1 MGGIIKTTETN
12 KVFKFE
18 YSSSKFID
26 RPPMIFPRSSFAA
39 VFLSVDKGAIFVIG
53 GKRDGMPS
61 ADCERYDIATNK
73 WKSIANLNYA
83 AYAASA
89 CAFNSTSIF
98 KFGGI
103 GPGKQQNNNYIEKY
117 DATLNTWEVIKLKHE
132 DMNGVHD
139 LD

>member
-1 MGGIIKTTETN
+1 MGGAVKNIETN

-18 YSSSKFID
+18 YSSTKFTEK
-26 RPPMIFPRSSFAA
+26 PPMIFPRSSFAA

-61 ADCERYDIATNK
+61 ADCEKYDIAQNK

-89 CAFNSTSIF
+89 CAFNSTSIY

-103 GPGKQQNNNYIEKY
+103 GPGKQ
-117 DATLNTWEVIKLKHE
+117 
-132 DMNGVHD
+132 
-139 LD
+139 